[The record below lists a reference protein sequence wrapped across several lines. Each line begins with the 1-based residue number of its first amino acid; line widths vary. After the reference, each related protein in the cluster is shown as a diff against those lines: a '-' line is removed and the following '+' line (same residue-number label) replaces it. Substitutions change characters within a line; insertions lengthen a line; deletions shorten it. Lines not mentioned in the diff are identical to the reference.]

1 MTPTEQPIV
10 QAAAPDDDVAVMREI
25 LRQAFWDLAYHEAQ
39 LPKAHRNMA
48 NRRALL
54 ERAGMVIELRQ
65 AQETFDAVEEEG
77 DIKDANQYAAWLLA
91 DAAQTIAYHEKELTR
106 AHIKLANAKA
116 LMRRANLDLPLA
128 DIEAKAHE
136 TDSA

>member
-1 MTPTEQPIV
+1 
-10 QAAAPDDDVAVMREI
+10 
-25 LRQAFWDLAYHEAQ
+25 
-39 LPKAHRNMA
+39 MA